1 MRRAHNQDELG
12 NLLDLVVRHA
22 TDYLGRDTT
31 HPPSTHEVT
40 QLLRARLGGDL
51 PAAGWDAAEV
61 LEHFIAAAEPGLSPS
76 TSGRFF
82 GFVTGGAYPVAVA
95 TEWLTSVW
103 DQTPVLHVSS
113 PAAVVVEE
121 TVARWL
127 TQLFGL
133 PAATSVGITTGCAA
147 ANLIGLAAARHQ
159 VLAAAGWDVSRQ
171 GLVAAPAPRVLASRG
186 CHVTVLRAARLL
198 GLGGQIHL
206 VDTDEAGRMRLDHL
220 RDLLA
225 ATDGPL
231 IVCGQVGTVDTGA
244 VDPVAAVA
252 ELTHAHGGWLHLDA
266 AFGMWAAASPRLRGM
281 VTGLAGLDQADS
293 WATDAHKWLNVPYD
307 CGIAMCAHPDAHL
320 AALRAQADYLPAT
333 SDGLR
338 NPMDYTPEMSRR
350 ARALVLWTTLRHL
363 GTDGVAELVE
373 RCCALAR
380 RMADRLARVEG
391 ITVLA
396 DVTLNQVLVRFAAP
410 TGVRLDAG
418 DANPEDTAIWPAD
431 DAHTDAVIAAFQRGG
446 AGWASA
452 TRWRGRTALRL
463 SVCNWQT
470 DAATV
475 DAAVDA
481 LVAAHR
487 QPPPQPQPPPR
498 PQPPSRPQAPPRQA
512 APLPAQ
518 PGHPHDDDLIPEG
531 TA

>member
-1 MRRAHNQDELG
+1 MWRARNQDELAR
-12 NLLDLVVRHA
+12 LFDIVVRHA
-22 TDYLGRDTT
+22 LDYLGRDTT
-31 HPPSTHEVT
+31 HPVSTHEAL
-40 QLLRARLGGDL
+40 QLLRTQLGGDL
-51 PAAGWDAAEV
+51 PAAGQSSAEV
-61 LEHFIAAAEPGLSPS
+61 LEQFIAAAEPGLSPS

-113 PAAVVVEE
+113 PAAAVVEE
-121 TVARWL
+121 TVAGWL

-133 PAATSVGITTGCAA
+133 PATTSVGITTGCAA
-147 ANLIGLAAARHQ
+147 ANLIGLAAARHH
-159 VLAAAGWDVSRQ
+159 VLAAVGWDVASA
-171 GLVAAPAPRVLASRG
+171 GLVGAPAPRVLASRG
-186 CHVTVLRAARLL
+186 CHVTVIRAARLL

-220 RDLLA
+220 AHLLA
-225 ATDGPL
+225 TTHGPL
-231 IVCGQVGTVDTGA
+231 IVCGEVGDVDTGA
-244 VDPVAAVA
+244 VDPVAAIA

-266 AFGMWAAASPRLRGM
+266 AFGMWAAASPRLRAT
-281 VTGLAGLDQADS
+281 VPGLAGLDRADS

-307 CGIAMCAHPDAHL
+307 CGIALCAHPTSHL
-320 AALRAQADYLPAT
+320 AALRAQADYLPSA
-333 SDGLR
+333 SGGVR

-363 GTDGVAELVE
+363 GADGVAELVE

-380 RMADRLARVEG
+380 RMADQLARVDG
-391 ITVLA
+391 VTVLA
-396 DVTLNQVLVRFAAP
+396 EVTLNQVLVRFTPPRHGRSPDARDLAGHDTP
-410 TGVRLDAG
+410 T
-418 DANPEDTAIWPAD
+418 E
-431 DAHTDAVIAAFQRGG
+431 DAHTEAVIDAFQRGG
-446 AGWASA
+446 VGWASP

-481 LVAAHR
+481 LVTAHR
-487 QPPPQPQPPPR
+487 ATAAAPTRSPTLPR
-498 PQPPSRPQAPPRQA
+498 PS
-512 APLPAQ
+512 
-518 PGHPHDDDLIPEG
+518 HPHDDDLISEG